1 MVEERTRLTDKLKAQ
16 IRRCHP
22 AFLKVAPDL
31 GRTWALELW
40 TLAPMP
46 RKARRASAEDVP
58 AALRDTPVPTAPG
71 TAEAVAESAG
81 RIVRRLKVLNA
92 EIKEV
97 RTEIGQAVDRVG
109 AMEGGQAVGILRSVP
124 GIGPAV
130 LAVILSEAFDSVRKA
145 ELQALRCY
153 FGIAPVTKRS
163 GRTIL
168 VQRRLAANGRLRNAA
183 HHWATAAIQRDK
195 VSRAICH
202 ALRSRGHKH
211 ARAPGS
217 VADRLLGVAC
227 RMIETGQTFDPER
240 QSKAAL

>member
-1 MVEERTRLTDKLKAQ
+1 MRLSSVEA
-16 IRRCHP
+16 
-22 AFLKVAPDL
+22 VL
-31 GRTWALELW
+31 G
-40 TLAPMP
+40 
-46 RKARRASAEDVP
+46 KSRASAEDVL

-81 RIVRRLKVLNA
+81 RIVKRLKALNA
-92 EIKEV
+92 EIKEI
-97 RTEIGQAVDRVG
+97 RTEIGRAVDRVG
-109 AMEGGQAVGILRSVP
+109 AMEGGQAVDILRSVP
-124 GIGPAV
+124 GIGATV

-153 FGIAPVTKRS
+153 FGLAPVTKRS
-163 GRTIL
+163 GRTVL

-183 HHWATAAIQRDK
+183 HHWAMAAIQRDK
-195 VSRAICH
+195 TSRAKYH

-240 QSKAAL
+240 RSKNAL